1 MQSDGRRASLE
12 WSFTTF
18 KGHPVGKGEEKKNV
32 FTKCWFSKKENVGCS
47 NNCCFWELPGLDGT
61 MVSAGQW
68 AGGVTVGWVQ
78 VSRGCDDPKM
88 RHYAPG
94 EQELPRIWQSP
105 SSAGQSKYCR
115 SEEKGR
121 AEALKST
128 NVPVAPL
135 VKRTNTWGGGG
146 AVTAQDC
153 QLWCIKRI
161 PGSDLENLYG
171 DKGVARNKENS
182 GLRKGTKTWKK
193 SSKKS
198 NKKKQED
205 EKLGGNVIW
214 FQDMNYV
221 QT

>member
-32 FTKCWFSKKENVGCS
+32 FTKCWFSKKKNVGCS

-68 AGGVTVGWVQ
+68 AGSPLAAPSVTDGDQ
-78 VSRGCDDPKM
+78 DPKM

-94 EQELPRIWQSP
+94 EQELPQIWQSP